1 MCGWS
6 RQISVPMVKGEQM
19 NKYGD
24 FRAYCDEID
33 SCDLCNSRV
42 RFWCKVKCRIEEWRV
57 KIIKALRRKSNG

>member
-1 MCGWS
+1 
-6 RQISVPMVKGEQM
+6 M

-42 RFWCKVKCRIEEWRV
+42 RFWCKVKCRIEEWQV